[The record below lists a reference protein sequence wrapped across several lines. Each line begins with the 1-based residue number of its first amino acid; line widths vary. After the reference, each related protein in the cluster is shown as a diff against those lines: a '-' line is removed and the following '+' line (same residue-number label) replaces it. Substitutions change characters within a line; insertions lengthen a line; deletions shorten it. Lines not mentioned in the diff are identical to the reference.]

1 MTMFEVTLGFGLGWS
16 LYGIVQLI
24 FSSKKLTKKLCP
36 HMSAYEVEE
45 DCRRY
50 RLKAIAFLCFAV
62 ASFIAAYILKT
73 L

>member
-1 MTMFEVTLGFGLGWS
+1 MMAFEVTLGFGLGWS
-16 LYGIVQLI
+16 LHGIIQLI

-36 HMSAYEVEE
+36 HMSTSEIEE
-45 DCRRY
+45 DCLHG
-50 RLKAIAFLCFAV
+50 RLSAIAFLCFAV

>member
-1 MTMFEVTLGFGLGWS
+1 MILFGCALGLGITGS
-16 LYGIVQLI
+16 LYGIVHLI

-36 HMSAYEVEE
+36 HMSAYEVEA

-50 RLKAIAFLCFAV
+50 RLEAIAYLCFAG

>member
-1 MTMFEVTLGFGLGWS
+1 MTEFEVALGFGLGW
-16 LYGIVQLI
+16 LVYGIVYLI

-45 DCRRY
+45 DCRHC

>member
-1 MTMFEVTLGFGLGWS
+1 MTAFEVTLGFGLGWS

-45 DCRRY
+45 DCRHC

-62 ASFIAAYILKT
+62 LAFIAAFIIKAL
-73 L
+73 